1 MPTGTTPP
9 PTLLSTRAAQ
19 KADRRA
25 RLRREAARL
34 VAERGYH
41 GVRLDDI
48 GAAAGISGPAVYRYF
63 PSKEALL
70 TDLLSDI
77 SGRLLEGGRRVA
89 DAAAAPRAAMCA
101 LVDFHLD
108 FSLSEP
114 ELIRIQDRDLHNLP
128 DEARHY
134 VRQTQRRYAELWVLT
149 LCAAR
154 PRLEE
159 ADARIRV
166 HACFGLLNSTPHSAG
181 SDPERSRTVLRE
193 MALDGLLGSAANRG

>member
-166 HACFGLLNSTPHSAG
+166 HACFGLLNSTPHSA
-181 SDPERSRTVLRE
+181 SELPKAAMAELLRE
-193 MALDGLLGSAANRG
+193 MARAALTASAA